1 MRLAEG
7 KTSSTAMEV
16 RTEVR
21 TGYLKVILGGEF
33 QVEEALTIGKRIFE
47 VCHLGKL
54 VKVLLDA
61 RGVTGRL
68 SLLDK
73 IDLADSMAE
82 TQTEY
87 IVNGDHRLW
96 IAHVVSEG
104 MSEAPRFAETLAA
117 NRGAKILVTT
127 SMDEALRWLGVDQ
140 ESSL

>member
-16 RTEVR
+16 RTEVK
-21 TGYLKVILGGEF
+21 TGYLKVVVRGEF
-33 QVEEALTIGKRIFE
+33 RVEEVLMIGRRIFE
-47 VCHLGKL
+47 ICHLARL
-54 VKVLLDA
+54 VKVLMDA

-87 IVNGDHRLW
+87 IVNGDQRLW
-96 IAHVVSEG
+96 IAHVVSER